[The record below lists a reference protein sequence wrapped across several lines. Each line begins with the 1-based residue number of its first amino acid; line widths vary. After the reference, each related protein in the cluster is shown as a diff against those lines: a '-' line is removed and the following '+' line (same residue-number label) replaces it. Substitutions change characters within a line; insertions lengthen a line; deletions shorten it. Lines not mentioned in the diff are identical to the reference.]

1 MDKKTL
7 VTTLV
12 GLVLFVGF
20 LALMNRIHHP
30 PQTKEQELER
40 LISFFNSPEYHD
52 GFVHK
57 EYPWGDDVESRRTRS
72 RAAGSLREMGEDAKD
87 AIPAL
92 IHALQN
98 EPSGSVRKSM
108 VFALVDIGKSAK
120 NITFALIQALQNDSD
135 EDVRYCVALILSEDQ
150 EYMMGENAKDVVPA
164 LIQVLQNDDDG
175 EVRACAA
182 GALDG
187 IGENARNAVPALIQ
201 VLQHNQDSGFRAYVA
216 SVLVKIGTAEAI
228 KAAKGVIPDLIKLLQ
243 HEHRLYH
250 SSAAN
255 ALRVIGTPEALK
267 ALEGYNHKR

>member
-40 LISFFNSPEYHD
+40 LISFFNSPQYHD

-57 EYPWGDDVESRRTRS
+57 EHPWGDDLGSLRTRS
-72 RAAGSLREMGEDAKD
+72 RAAGDLGEMGEDA
-87 AIPAL
+87 ISAL

-98 EPSGSVRKSM
+98 EPSGDVRKSM
-108 VFALVDIGKSAK
+108 VFALRDIGKSAK

-135 EDVRYCVALILSEDQ
+135 ENVRYCVALILSEDQ
-150 EYMMGENAKDVVPA
+150 EYMMGENAKDVVPV
-164 LIQVLQNDDDG
+164 LIQVLQ
-175 EVRACAA
+175 
-182 GALDG
+182 
-187 IGENARNAVPALIQ
+187 
-201 VLQHNQDSGFRAYVA
+201 QHGQDSGFRAYVA